1 MADAAQSVE
10 KFSFGGLFTSKDEKR
25 GTARNMYLQAAGI
38 FKANQNFVNAATAYQ
53 RAADM
58 SAANKSDIDVA
69 DDTQNVVQMLL
80 KCDNFDA
87 AKSACNK
94 VLDLYMRSNKS
105 SQAAKLCV
113 MMGEWRPSSGGRPT
127 EDQKRDQETYFE
139 KAMNFYRQEG
149 SRSTANELRLKIVA
163 SKATNGDL
171 EGAAKAYEQIGKEV
185 LDDQLLRTT
194 AQKHF
199 FMSLLCLI
207 GNLRSNN
214 LTEQIDHLRRKFE
227 AFQDLDTQFNQYTQ
241 EYLLISGIIEALEN
255 EDVEKY
261 EDAQEAYSEICAVDT
276 LKARLLLQGKQ
287 ALRAATEG
295 NIK

>member
-38 FKANQNFVNAATAYQ
+38 YKANQNFVNAATAYQ

-207 GNLRSNN
+207 GDLKSNN